1 MMAKIASTLA
11 EAAGDERSAD
21 KLVADLREVASD
33 AEELLNLTASQAGER
48 IASVRA
54 RLGERLGGLKV
65 QLSELEADMLERGK
79 QVAQVTDDY
88 VHDNPWKSIG
98 VSAGVAFLLGL
109 LVGRR

>member
-1 MMAKIASTLA
+1 MAKIANTV
-11 EAAGDERSAD
+11 EAAVEGTRATS
-21 KLVADLREVASD
+21 KLVTDLREVASD

-48 IASVRA
+48 IADVRA
-54 RLGERLGGLKV
+54 RLGERLTDLKA
-65 QLSELEADMLERGK
+65 QLMDLEADMVERGK
-79 QVAQVTDDY
+79 LVARATDDY